1 MALFLLFFLFAVSL
15 RLVFGDS
22 STTSDLL
29 WPQPSQPKFGTEVYE
44 VDSGNFVF
52 NTTSASTLLKSAMD
66 RYYVIIFQSP
76 APFFPSGG
84 ATQPKGPLTTLY
96 ITVHSTDES
105 LNLNTDES
113 YYLNVGGN
121 GASITATTVFGA
133 MRGLETFSQL
143 IYHRPDG
150 GLAINEVTGI
160 YDKPRFQYRGILIDT
175 SRHFVNLHT
184 ILTHLDAMVY
194 SKFNILH
201 WHIVDDPSFPYE
213 SYTFPDLAAKGAFD
227 HEHIYTQ
234 EDVKTVINYAYERG
248 IRVIPEFDT
257 PGHTQSW
264 GAGQPDLLTPCYA
277 NGQPNGEYGP
287 VNPILNSTWTFL
299 TSLYQEIDNVFP
311 DNYIHLG
318 GDEVSF
324 TCWQGN
330 PDIQAWMKKMG
341 YTDYAKLEE
350 YYENNLI
357 DLVNKLNKSYV
368 VWQEIFDNGLKIKMD
383 TVIDVWKT
391 GWEKEMDA
399 VTKAG
404 YKVILSTCWYL
415 NRISYG
421 EDWKDYYSCDPQ
433 NFNGTDDQNS
443 LVVGGHS
450 CLWGELIDS
459 TNFMSRMWPRACAVG
474 ERLWSPKTV
483 TDVNDARTRLLNQ
496 RCRLLTRGIQA
507 EPVGPSYC
515 NDEWHGP

>member
-1 MALFLLFFLFAVSL
+1 MARFLLVFLFAVSL

-29 WPQPSQPKFGTEVYE
+29 WPQPSQSTFGTEVYE

-66 RYYVIIFQSP
+66 R
-76 APFFPSGG
+76 
-84 ATQPKGPLTTLY
+84 K
-96 ITVHSTDES
+96 
-105 LNLNTDES
+105 
-113 YYLNVGGN
+113 
-121 GASITATTVFGA
+121 
-133 MRGLETFSQL
+133 L
-143 IYHRPDG
+143 IM
-150 GLAINEVTGI
+150 
-160 YDKPRFQYRGILIDT
+160 F
-175 SRHFVNLHT
+175 
-184 ILTHLDAMVY
+184 
-194 SKFNILH
+194 
-201 WHIVDDPSFPYE
+201 
-213 SYTFPDLAAKGAFD
+213 
-227 HEHIYTQ
+227 
-234 EDVKTVINYAYERG
+234 
-248 IRVIPEFDT
+248 
-257 PGHTQSW
+257 
-264 GAGQPDLLTPCYA
+264 
-277 NGQPNGEYGP
+277 
-287 VNPILNSTWTFL
+287 
-299 TSLYQEIDNVFP
+299 SLY
-311 DNYIHLG
+311 NYIHLG

-324 TCWQGN
+324 SCWQGN

-383 TVIDVWKT
+383 TVIDVWKA

-404 YKVILSTCWYL
+404 YNVILSTCWYL

-421 EDWKDYYSCDPQ
+421 EDWKSYYSCDPQ

-443 LVVGGHS
+443 LVVGGHA
-450 CLWGELIDS
+450 CLWGEWVDS

-483 TDVNDARTRLLNQ
+483 TDVNGARTRLLNQ
-496 RCRLLTRGIQA
+496 RCRLLTRGIRA